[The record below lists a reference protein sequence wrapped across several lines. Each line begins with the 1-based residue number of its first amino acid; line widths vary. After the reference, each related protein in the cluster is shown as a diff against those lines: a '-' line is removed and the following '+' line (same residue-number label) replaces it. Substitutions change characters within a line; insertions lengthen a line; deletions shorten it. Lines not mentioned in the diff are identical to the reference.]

1 MKGIKGLDIQTA
13 RAYQIKLALQR
24 LWDYNYYKSA
34 GKYLKMWY
42 NWAIRSKIDEIKEVA
57 KTIKRHWDGIMEFI
71 KSRIDNNGIGEGINN
86 KIKTGLK
93 RAYGFKSF
101 EYYRTITYLIVG
113 KLEFSL
119 PIQG

>member
-1 MKGIKGLDIQTA
+1 
-13 RAYQIKLALQR
+13 
-24 LWDYNYYKSA
+24 
-34 GKYLKMWY
+34 
-42 NWAIRSKIDEIKEVA
+42 
-57 KTIKRHWDGIMEFI
+57 MEFI